1 MFQTIRTAMIKYQIP
16 PGPWLLLESFDESR
30 VSEAMLPT
38 QLFFRL
44 LFSRVSFLHHRTVT
58 ERLDV
63 VDFPK
68 IFGTSTLSFGLNTPQ
83 KARDSVSPSQQVS
96 GDMPSVFDSDI

>member
-30 VSEAMLPT
+30 ASEAMLPT
-38 QLFFRL
+38 QLSFRL
-44 LFSRVSFLHHRTVT
+44 LFSPGCLLHHRTVT

-63 VDFPK
+63 TDFPK
-68 IFGTSTLSFGLNTPQ
+68 IFGKSNLSFGLNTPQ

-96 GDMPSVFDSDI
+96 GDRASVFDSDM